1 MINSLKRIS
10 ILKVFILSLMLT
22 LNLFGKKEPIDIS
35 FNNLEIEDLI
45 KITSKIINKNI
56 LMTTKVSGKVDFITN
71 KQLFEEDIY
80 NILTFVLESK
90 GLAIIENHGILRVVS
105 MAESAK
111 YNLPVVFGNTKGN
124 YDQMVTKVFSVQYSN
139 VEYVASKIR
148 HLISKSAKLVTDK
161 ESNVIVIT
169 DFESNISTIQKV
181 IKLISQD
188 AKKTVRSIK
197 LKNIQVSSAETTLKN
212 VAKSVFDEKIDKE
225 KVAVLANKDDNSI
238 LLVGKEKNVD
248 FLEKYIQDV
257 DKIGSLAER
266 VVEVISLKNVESVNM
281 IKVIEGII
289 NKKKYID
296 PDNKPY
302 VSIDEE
308 TNALVLVGPKY
319 EIKYLEELISKL
331 DKDRLQVYVQA
342 KIIEVSA
349 NKTHNLGIKYGLT
362 GAESTSN
369 GIFTLG
375 ANLGGS
381 VNALSSGVESLLT
394 FNTKTLNSGIA
405 LGATLNLLKNNQA
418 IDIVSEPSILCINNK
433 ESSIYV
439 GETKSF
445 QTGTTTTDGGT
456 TNNTF
461 KREDIGLTLKV
472 KPRISDE
479 NKVTLEIET
488 ILEDARE
495 LKDGQTNP
503 DTTKKEV
510 KTTAIVSNGE
520 SVIIGGLIKNKTDVI
535 NDKVPILGDIP
546 VLGTLFKNTKEAEDK
561 INLVVI
567 MTPYIVPNS
576 EGLTYIREQLAE
588 LKSLEEQYSK
598 DLEVRLVKRQL
609 EVMKKNKE
617 LKDEKE
623 DIEKE
628 IKEIKEEDSSSK
640 NDIHKRHLDILY
652 GKQNDN

>member
-1 MINSLKRIS
+1 MINSCYKIKKIS
-10 ILKVFILSLMLT
+10 ILKVFILVVFLS
-22 LNLFGKKEPIDIS
+22 LNLFAKKEPIDIS
-35 FNNLEIEDLI
+35 FKNLSIEDLI

-56 LMTTKVSGKVDFITN
+56 LLTTKVSGNVDFITN
-71 KQLFEEDIY
+71 KQLYDDDIY
-80 NILTFVLESK
+80 NILIYVLESK
-90 GLAIIENHGILRVVS
+90 GLTIVENHGILRIVKMEDS
-105 MAESAK
+105 SK
-111 YNLPVVFGNTKGN
+111 YNLPVLAGKNKYN

-139 VEYVASKIR
+139 VEYIASKIR
-148 HLISKSAKLVTDK
+148 HLITKSAKLVTDK

-169 DFESNISTIQKV
+169 DFESNIETIEK
-181 IKLISQD
+181 IITLISKD

-212 VAKSVFDEKIDKE
+212 IAKSVFDEKIDKE
-225 KVAVLANKDDNSI
+225 KVVVLGNKDDNSI

-248 FLEKYIQDV
+248 FLEKYIQNV
-257 DKIGSLAER
+257 DKIGSLSER
-266 VVEVISLKNVESVNM
+266 VVDVVVLKNVEVKNM
-281 IKVIEGII
+281 IKIIEGII

-296 PDNKPY
+296 PDSKPY
-302 VSIDEE
+302 ASIDEE

-319 EIKYLEELISKL
+319 EIKYIKEIVSQL
-331 DKDRLQVYVQA
+331 DKERLQVYVQA

-349 NKTHNLGIKYGLT
+349 NKIHNLGIKYGLT

-461 KREDIGLTLKV
+461 QREDIGLTLKV
-472 KPRISDE
+472 KPRISDD

-488 ILEDARE
+488 VLEDAKE

-503 DTTKKEV
+503 DTSKKEV

-520 SVIIGGLIKNKTDVI
+520 SVIIGGLIKNKSDMI
-535 NDKVPILGDIP
+535 EDKVPFFGDIP
-546 VLGTLFKNTKEAEDK
+546 VLGVLFKNTKKAEDK

-576 EGLTYIREQLAE
+576 EGLTFVREQLTE
-588 LKSLEEQYSK
+588 LKLLEDQYTK
-598 DLEVRLVKRQL
+598 DLEVRLVQRHL
-609 EVMKKNKE
+609 EIMKKNKD
-617 LKDEKE
+617 LKDK
-623 DIEKE
+623 
-628 IKEIKEEDSSSK
+628 KEEIEEEIEDLK
-640 NDIHKRHLDILY
+640 DNDDKSIHEKQMDMIM
-652 GKQNDN
+652 GKSHED